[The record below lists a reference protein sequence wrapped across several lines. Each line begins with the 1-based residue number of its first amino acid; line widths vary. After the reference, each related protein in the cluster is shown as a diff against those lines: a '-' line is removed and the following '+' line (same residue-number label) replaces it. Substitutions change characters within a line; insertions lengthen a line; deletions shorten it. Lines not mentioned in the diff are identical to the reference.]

1 MSKTILDL
9 QLKLR
14 KAWLKLLKA
23 EAKRK
28 QEKAAKWEM
37 KVIELELQIRNM
49 QQASVMKDVV
59 YSDKATNT
67 WTVKLEE
74 DGDDVVLPLPQEVLD
89 HLDLREG
96 DVLKWIDN
104 GNGSWSLTKSQYDSD
119 SGLTESL

>member
-1 MSKTILDL
+1 
-9 QLKLR
+9 
-14 KAWLKLLKA
+14 
-23 EAKRK
+23 
-28 QEKAAKWEM
+28 
-37 KVIELELQIRNM
+37 
-49 QQASVMKDVV
+49 MKDVV